1 MAFLYPLFFISGIPA
16 LLYQVVWQR
25 ALFTIY
31 GTNTESAT
39 AVVAAFLLG
48 LGLGAF
54 AGGWAA
60 SRWPT
65 RLLIIYGVIEFA
77 IGLFGL
83 VSLQIFDWVGVR
95 FTAASMAQ
103 TGFVA
108 FVLVM
113 LPTLLMGATL
123 PILVAF
129 LVAQRAHVGAGVGIL
144 YFVNTLGSAFA
155 CVLAAEFL
163 MEALGQ
169 RGTVATAAVLN
180 FVVAG
185 GAIVLGRM
193 LPATGSA
200 NEQAS
205 QKAVRGTGAFL
216 LSKPR
221 ASLLAALIG
230 FLSLSFEILWFR
242 AYAFLSGGSARDFA
256 HLLAFFLAGIA
267 FGGLAGRPLS
277 RLADVSPTHA
287 RLVPTLLLVVAAVTA
302 LFCAPGMGL
311 IPKTV
316 PSWAALP
323 LVMLVAALWA
333 ALFPVIAH
341 LSVAPDRG
349 VGAGIGQLYLAN
361 VIGAV
366 AGCLFTGFV
375 LMDHLGTRELT
386 VTLTVVGLAV
396 AWVLWSDASARPK
409 FAATGGLA
417 VLIVAAGVMAIPLY
431 ANLYERLLYRR
442 PVPESNR
449 FDHVVET
456 KGGVAAV
463 TREGLVYGGGVYDGR
478 ISIDFVN
485 DVNGIFRPFSV
496 SAFHPAPRR
505 VLMIGLSAGAWAEVV
520 ANHPQLDE
528 LVVVEI
534 NPGYLKL
541 IPRYRVVAGLL
552 ANPRAKIV
560 IDDGR
565 RWLRNYRGQGFDVVI
580 MNTTFHWRSC
590 ASNVLSVEFLRLVQ
604 SVLNPGGI
612 IMFNATGSAEVHRT
626 AATVFPDAMRF
637 ANMMVA
643 SRDPIQIDVARWEAV
658 MKRYVINGTPVVGD
672 GEADR
677 AALARNTERLT
688 AVDKPGSSADDWDSV
703 ETRQHILART
713 EGLRV
718 VTDDNMGLEWRRR

>member
-1 MAFLYPLFFISGIPA
+1 M
-16 LLYQVVWQR
+16 
-25 ALFTIY
+25 
-31 GTNTESAT
+31 
-39 AVVAAFLLG
+39 
-48 LGLGAF
+48 
-54 AGGWAA
+54 
-60 SRWPT
+60 
-65 RLLIIYGVIEFA
+65 
-77 IGLFGL
+77 
-83 VSLQIFDWVGVR
+83 
-95 FTAASMAQ
+95 
-103 TGFVA
+103 
-108 FVLVM
+108 
-113 LPTLLMGATL
+113 
-123 PILVAF
+123 
-129 LVAQRAHVGAGVGIL
+129 
-144 YFVNTLGSAFA
+144 
-155 CVLAAEFL
+155 
-163 MEALGQ
+163 
-169 RGTVATAAVLN
+169 
-180 FVVAG
+180 
-185 GAIVLGRM
+185 
-193 LPATGSA
+193 
-200 NEQAS
+200 
-205 QKAVRGTGAFL
+205 
-216 LSKPR
+216 
-221 ASLLAALIG
+221 
-230 FLSLSFEILWFR
+230 
-242 AYAFLSGGSARDFA
+242 
-256 HLLAFFLAGIA
+256 
-267 FGGLAGRPLS
+267 
-277 RLADVSPTHA
+277 
-287 RLVPTLLLVVAAVTA
+287 
-302 LFCAPGMGL
+302 
-311 IPKTV
+311 
-316 PSWAALP
+316 
-323 LVMLVAALWA
+323 AALWA

-361 VIGAV
+361 VTGAV

-409 FAATGGLA
+409 FAAAGGLA

-442 PVPESNR
+442 PVPESDH

-456 KGGVAAV
+456 KGGVAVV

-478 ISIDFVN
+478 ISIDFVD

-552 ANPRAKIV
+552 ANPRVKIV

-565 RWLRNYRGQGFDVVI
+565 RWLRNYRSQGFDVVI

-626 AATVFPDAMRF
+626 AAIAFPDAMRF
-637 ANMMVA
+637 ANMMVG
-643 SRDPIQIDVARWEAV
+643 SPDPIQVDVGRWEAV
-658 MKRYVINGTPVVGD
+658 MKRYIINGTPVVGD

-677 AALARNTERLT
+677 AAIARNTKRLT
-688 AVDKPGSSADDWDSV
+688 AVDKPDSSADDWDSV
-703 ETRQHILART
+703 ETRQHILTRT

>member
-1 MAFLYPLFFISGIPA
+1 MF
-16 LLYQVVWQR
+16 R
-25 ALFTIY
+25 
-31 GTNTESAT
+31 
-39 AVVAAFLLG
+39 
-48 LGLGAF
+48 
-54 AGGWAA
+54 
-60 SRWPT
+60 
-65 RLLIIYGVIEFA
+65 
-77 IGLFGL
+77 
-83 VSLQIFDWVGVR
+83 
-95 FTAASMAQ
+95 
-103 TGFVA
+103 
-108 FVLVM
+108 
-113 LPTLLMGATL
+113 
-123 PILVAF
+123 
-129 LVAQRAHVGAGVGIL
+129 
-144 YFVNTLGSAFA
+144 
-155 CVLAAEFL
+155 
-163 MEALGQ
+163 
-169 RGTVATAAVLN
+169 
-180 FVVAG
+180 
-185 GAIVLGRM
+185 
-193 LPATGSA
+193 
-200 NEQAS
+200 
-205 QKAVRGTGAFL
+205 
-216 LSKPR
+216 PR
-221 ASLLAALIG
+221 
-230 FLSLSFEILWFR
+230 
-242 AYAFLSGGSARDFA
+242 
-256 HLLAFFLAGIA
+256 
-267 FGGLAGRPLS
+267 
-277 RLADVSPTHA
+277 HA
-287 RLVPTLLLVVAAVTA
+287 RLVPTVLLVVAAVTA

-316 PSWAALP
+316 PSWVALP

-341 LSVAPDRG
+341 LSVPPDRS

-361 VIGAV
+361 VTGAV

-386 VTLTVVGLAV
+386 VALTVVGSPLPGCCGATQVLGRSSLQRPAWLCSAWPLA
-396 AWVLWSDASARPK
+396 LWRFRFMPIFTNASSTGARS
-409 FAATGGLA
+409 
-417 VLIVAAGVMAIPLY
+417 
-431 ANLYERLLYRR
+431 
-442 PVPESNR
+442 PESDR

-478 ISIDFVN
+478 ISIDFVD

-520 ANHPQLDE
+520 ANHPQLEE

-552 ANPRAKIV
+552 ANPRVKIV

-612 IMFNATGSAEVHRT
+612 VMFNATGSAEVHRT

-643 SRDPIQIDVARWEAV
+643 SRDPIQVDVARWEAV

-677 AALARNTERLT
+677 AALARNYGATHCR
-688 AVDKPGSSADDWDSV
+688 
-703 ETRQHILART
+703 RQARFQ
-713 EGLRV
+713 R
-718 VTDDNMGLEWRRR
+718 

>member
-1 MAFLYPLFFISGIPA
+1 VAFLYPLFFISGIPA

-60 SRWPT
+60 SGWPT
-65 RLLIIYGVIEFA
+65 RLLIIYGVVEFI

-83 VSLQIFDWVGVR
+83 VSLQIFDWVGLR

-103 TGFVA
+103 TGTVA
-108 FVLVM
+108 FALVV

-129 LVAQRAHVGAGVGIL
+129 LVAQRAHVGSSVGIL

-169 RGTVATAAVLN
+169 RGTVAIAAILN
-180 FVVAG
+180 LVVAG
-185 GAIVLGRM
+185 GAIALGRM
-193 LPATGSA
+193 LRGTEGT
-200 NEQAS
+200 NEPVS
-205 QKAVRGTGAFL
+205 QEAMRGTGAFL

-221 ASLLAALIG
+221 ASLLAAVVG
-230 FLSLSFEILWFR
+230 YLSLSFEILWFR

-267 FGGLAGRPLS
+267 LGGLVGRPLS
-277 RLADVSPTHA
+277 RLTDRSPAHA
-287 RLVPTLLLVVAAVTA
+287 RLIPTVLLVVAAVAA

-311 IPKTV
+311 IPGSV
-316 PSWAALP
+316 PSWVGLP

-386 VTLTVVGLAV
+386 IALTVVGVAV
-396 AWVLWSDASARPK
+396 AWVLWSEASVRPK
-409 FAATGGLA
+409 LAAAVGLA
-417 VLIVAAGVMAIPLY
+417 VLSVTVGVLAIPLY

-442 PVPESNR
+442 PVSDSQG

-463 TREGLVYGGGVYDGR
+463 TSDGVVYGGGVYDGR

-505 VLMIGLSAGAWAEVV
+505 VLMIGLSAGAWAEVM
-520 ANHPQLDE
+520 ANHPQLNE

-541 IPRYRVVAGLL
+541 IPQYRVVAGLL
-552 ANPRAKIV
+552 ANSHVKIV

-565 RWLRNYRGQGFDVVI
+565 RWLRSYRSQGFDVVM

-590 ASNVLSVEFLRLVQ
+590 ASNVLSVEFLRLVK

-612 IMFNATGSAEVHRT
+612 LMFNATGSAEVHRT
-626 AATVFPDAMRF
+626 AATVFPHAMRF

-658 MKRYVINGTPVVGD
+658 MKRYVINGIPVVGD
-672 GEADR
+672 GELDE
-677 AALARNTERLT
+677 AALARNKARLT
-688 AVDKPGSSADDWDSV
+688 AVDKPAASADDWDSV